1 MKEKRVKKYN
11 EMKVEKR
18 VQGNDQGLTARL
30 PRKEYEGTIKAS
42 KSKKEY

>member
-18 VQGNDQGLTARL
+18 YKETTKKEQSKQVKVRRNTES
-30 PRKEYEGTIKAS
+30 EYE
-42 KSKKEY
+42 